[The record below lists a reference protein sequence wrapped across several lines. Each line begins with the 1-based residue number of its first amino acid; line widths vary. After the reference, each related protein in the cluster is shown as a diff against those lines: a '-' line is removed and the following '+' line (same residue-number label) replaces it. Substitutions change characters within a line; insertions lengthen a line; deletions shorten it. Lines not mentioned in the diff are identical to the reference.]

1 MTARKKIYLT
11 VLVFIVAISA
21 LVFLVIIPL
30 FNGIKNYAI
39 DLSSTKEERAL
50 LTAEIKNLSQ
60 FKKQFQEYK
69 INLEKAD
76 SLLVNSEIPI
86 EFTRF
91 LEKLALDS
99 GVKMEIYLV
108 SSQPAKNGQW
118 AVINYQLSVSGTFL
132 NFSRFLEKLEN
143 APYLIEAQGMNLQKT
158 VDNKIEKVSAN
169 FTIKVV
175 AK

>member
-1 MTARKKIYLT
+1 MTVRKKIYLT
-11 VLVFIVAISA
+11 ILAFIVAISA
-21 LVFLVIIPL
+21 LVFLVIVPL
-30 FNGIKNYAI
+30 FNGIKNYAL

-50 LTAEIKNLSQ
+50 LTAEIKNLAQ

-76 SLLVNSEIPI
+76 SFLVNSEIPI

-99 GVKMEIYLV
+99 GVTMEIYPV
-108 SSQPAKNGQW
+108 SSQPAKSGQL
-118 AVINYQLSVSGTFL
+118 AVINYQLSVSGPFL

-143 APYLIEAQGMNLQKT
+143 APYLIEVQGMNLRKT
-158 VDNKIEKVSAN
+158 VENKIEIVNAN
-169 FTIKVV
+169 FTIKVF